1 MTYFASSYHNIILL
15 KEMPPL
21 LYVCVILV
29 ISTVSLIGGFYT
41 FKKLKDGFAD
51 VL

>member
-1 MTYFASSYHNIILL
+1 
-15 KEMPPL
+15 
-21 LYVCVILV
+21 LV